1 MFYSH
6 TFLARKGPLGTVWCA
21 AHLQHKLK
29 KSHYISTN
37 ILSTVDRIMFPE
49 VPIALRMS
57 GHLLLGVARI
67 YSKQVDYLYE
77 DCHVVQMTINKAFTS
92 VNVNLP
98 EDANHAPFHAVT
110 LPGKFELDAL
120 ELDNYSWG
128 ENDHLKSYD
137 DITLTEQIPTG
148 KDPYIVIAFDE
159 DSPRDAVGTV
169 PIEDV
174 QEDTVPVFEDQP
186 PREHQLVDE
195 GIAEESNHPDLSSPE
210 FQREA
215 NHGSDFNYNPMLSD
229 RVDVDPEIVNQ
240 ISKDIETHT
249 PHTEKPEEP
258 STSQK
263 HQASHSYN
271 HSESNMPFV
280 HPSPEEE
287 IRATPPVAQPKVRKR
302 KRKQP
307 FDTSTVL
314 SNGYMRNSLNDT
326 SDIRRL
332 KNCPRSSLDFWKL
345 SNKMRKDCALF
356 EPLITGVCAELR
368 DSFKEEFISTKPHL
382 VALQEAHGGAVVD
395 PSPLSMHD
403 NGVEGGRFRNNDY
416 ISTEIIMPSFPTPTT
431 PSRRNDFTLD
441 NANFEFQSD
450 HAETTEGAGTM
461 PRSDMGA
468 STGTFYSD
476 METPM
481 TFNGEHSALSDI
493 PELATSAGELGFLE
507 QDDNSPAG
515 SPGTPK
521 VGFLSKNQGTPEVH
535 TLSSR
540 TRALAQYLKRQA
552 SVTPVTGN
560 SEGSSGDLSLLKIL
574 EGKPR
579 KICAR
584 MFSET
589 LVLKNYG
596 LVDVHQE
603 KPYDDINL
611 KVTPKLFKE
620 QFSG

>member
-37 ILSTVDRIMFPE
+37 ILSRVDRIMYPE

-77 DCHVVQMTINKAFTS
+77 DCHVVQITINKAFTS

-98 EDANHAPFHAVT
+98 EDANHAPFHSVT
-110 LPGKFELDAL
+110 LPEKFELDAL
-120 ELDNYSWG
+120 DLDNYSWC
-128 ENDHLKSYD
+128 EYDHLNSYD

-148 KDPYIVIAFDE
+148 KDPYIIIAFDG
-159 DSPRDAVGTV
+159 DSPRDTVGAVQ
-169 PIEDV
+169 IEEDV
-174 QEDTVPVFEDQP
+174 QEDTIPVFEDQS
-186 PREHQLVDE
+186 PRKHQLVDE
-195 GIAEESNHPDLSSPE
+195 GIAEEINPPDLPSPE
-210 FQREA
+210 FQRDA
-215 NHGSDFNYNPMLSD
+215 NHGSDFNYNPILSD
-229 RVDVDPEIVNQ
+229 WVDADLEIVNQ

-258 STSQK
+258 SKSQK

-307 FDTSTVL
+307 FDKATVL

-326 SDIRRL
+326 SDIRHL
-332 KNCPRSSLDFWKL
+332 KNYSCSSLEIWKL
-345 SNKMRKDCALF
+345 NNKIRKDGALF

-368 DSFKEEFISTKPHL
+368 DSFREEFISTKPHL
-382 VALQEAHGGAVVD
+382 VALQEAHEGAEVD
-395 PSPLSMHD
+395 PSPSSRHD
-403 NGVEGGRFRNNDY
+403 LGVEVGCFCNNEY
-416 ISTEIIMPSFPTPTT
+416 NSTEIIMPSIPTPTT
-431 PSRRNDFTLD
+431 PSRRNDFTVD

-450 HAETTEGAGTM
+450 RAETIEEAGTI
-461 PRSDMGA
+461 PKSAMGA

-476 METPM
+476 METPK
-481 TFNGEHSALSDI
+481 TFDGEHSALSDI

-515 SPGTPK
+515 TPK
-521 VGFLSKNQGTPEVH
+521 VGFLSKNQGTPEEH

-540 TRALAQYLKRQA
+540 TRALAQYLKKQA
-552 SVTPVTGN
+552 SLTPVPGN